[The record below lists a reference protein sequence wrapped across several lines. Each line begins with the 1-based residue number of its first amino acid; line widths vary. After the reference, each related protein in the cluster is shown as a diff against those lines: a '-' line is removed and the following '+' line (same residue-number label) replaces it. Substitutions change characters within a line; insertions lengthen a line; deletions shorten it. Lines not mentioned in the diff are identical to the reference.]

1 MKNETKENRGWLSR
15 FLRTKEFERAL
26 IDEPSSGLSAWAR
39 TTAGVVAM
47 LLALQF
53 ITGVL
58 LAFYYVPSI
67 EHAHTTVAYIEKV
80 APAGSWIRA
89 VHHYGSAL
97 LPLFLLLHLA
107 QMFVRETYK
116 RKTVAWISCV
126 LLLALTMAVS
136 GMGYTL
142 PWDANAFSSAN
153 IAEGMTSGMPLVGAT
168 ARNFLLGGT
177 ELSTLS
183 LSRFFALHVFIIAGL
198 ILFTLLARFF
208 ILRER
213 ENIQDETITVWKSK
227 QLTRNAIVI
236 GLVFLALSLI
246 ALKYPAPFGPTAN
259 APTGEYIPRPGP
271 QFLWLF
277 QLLKYV
283 PGALASFVGGVLPP
297 VFFGGLIILP
307 FLDHSPFKKLIARP
321 SRKFGTLLFASCFLL
336 ITVMTS
342 IAIISD
348 RRDAKTRDQLAKQKA
363 EEDAWRAKPF
373 EPLRVSAENE
383 KPKDANKTNAPT
395 RPDAYIKNCA
405 SCHGA
410 QGQGKAVYPSLLNLE
425 GQPRRSTEDMIA
437 LMDNPEAYNLKPPMK
452 SFKDKLTEAEKRS
465 IAVWILTLKK

>member
-1 MKNETKENRGWLSR
+1 MKNEAKENRGLLSR
-15 FLRTKEFERAL
+15 FIKVNEFERAL

-53 ITGVL
+53 VTGVL

-67 EHAHTTVAYIEKV
+67 EHAHTTIAYIEKV

-89 VHHYGSAL
+89 LHHYGSAL

-107 QMFVRETYK
+107 QMFLRETYK
-116 RKTVAWISCV
+116 RKIIAWISCV
-126 LLLALTMAVS
+126 LLLALTMAAS

-198 ILFTLLARFF
+198 ILFTVIARLF

-213 ENIQDETITVWKSK
+213 ENIQDETIAVWKST
-227 QLTRNAIVI
+227 QLTRNAVVI
-236 GLVFLALSLI
+236 GLVFLTLSLI
-246 ALKYPAPFGPTAN
+246 AFKYPAPFGPTAN

-283 PGALASFVGGVLPP
+283 PGSLASFVGGVLPP
-297 VFFGGLIILP
+297 VFFGGLILLAFINKSL
-307 FLDHSPFKKLIARP
+307 
-321 SRKFGTLLFASCFLL
+321 SRKLGVLLLASCFLL
-336 ITVMTS
+336 ITVMTGV
-342 IAIISD
+342 AIISD
-348 RRDAKTRDQLAKQKA
+348 KRDAKTHDQLAKQKA

-373 EPLRVSAENE
+373 EPFRVGAVNE
-383 KPKDANKTNAPT
+383 KPKETNTTNAPT
-395 RPDAYIKNCA
+395 RPDAYIKHCA

-410 QGQGKAVYPSLLNLE
+410 QGQGKSVYPPLLNLE

-452 SFKDKLTEAEKRS
+452 SFKDKLTEEEKRA
-465 IAVWILTLKK
+465 IAVWILSLKK